1 MRGDVATLTSQIL
14 QDLCGYHAPGLR
26 EVSMAVK
33 NRDIVVFSIL
43 KPSACSQCGV
53 ERFPG
58 NFLRI
63 EAERPLCLKCAHL
76 DHLVWLPAG
85 DTALTR
91 RSRKYSSLCAVV
103 LRFSRSRGQY
113 ERQGLLVEAAALERA
128 QSECVSDEGRRR
140 LARGR
145 AAVTRKRADARF
157 VRQFAERIRSLYPG
171 CPEEEALAVA
181 ARACEKHS
189 GRVGRSAAAK
199 DLAAEAVDLA
209 VKAHIRHTHTKYDDL
224 LASGW
229 ERAEARASTTSE
241 VDQVVQRWRRG
252 G

>member
-1 MRGDVATLTSQIL
+1 MPV
-14 QDLCGYHAPGLR
+14 
-26 EVSMAVK
+26 E

-43 KPSACSQCGV
+43 KSSACSQCAV

-58 NFLRI
+58 DFLRI
-63 EAERPLCLKCAHL
+63 EAEHPLCLKCAHL

-91 RSRKYSSLCAVV
+91 RSRKYSTLSAVV

-128 QSECVSDEGRRR
+128 RSECLSDESRRR
-140 LARGR
+140 DARGR
-145 AAVTRKRADARF
+145 AAVTRERADARY
-157 VRQFAERIRSLYPG
+157 VKRFAERIRSLFPG
-171 CPEEEALAVA
+171 CPQEEALAVA
-181 ARACEKHS
+181 ARACEKYS

-199 DLAAEAVDLA
+199 DFAADAVDLA
-209 VKAHIRHTHTKYDDL
+209 VKAHIRHTHTNYDEL
-224 LASGW
+224 LASGS
-229 ERAEARASTTSE
+229 ERAEARASTMIE

-252 G
+252 R